1 MCFIN
6 SRVQHLMMG
15 TSCVFILTKSLNL
28 PLYYFF
34 IFLFY
39 FIFFIFFFHMYNYV
53 FIDSL
58 VEDEYRK
65 ASDSLGGF
73 DSGDA

>member
-1 MCFIN
+1 
-6 SRVQHLMMG
+6 MMG
-15 TSCVFILTKSLNL
+15 TSCVFILTKSSNL

-34 IFLFY
+34 LF
-39 FIFFIFFFHMYNYV
+39 FFSFFFYFFFHMYNNV